1 MKGESH
7 QDMTECGTAMSTTDL
22 QILTDAVTFAILA
35 CLGGALAYV
44 VVRYA
49 WRHLAGSRALKLGMS
64 AGAFVAILLAGAA
77 VWPGAG
83 EGDYVAAGPPVDLA
97 PTTGTSSEKDED
109 QAGPVPGPSFEES
122 RIMNLAKALGNRVA
136 GADGQ
141 VEPTPGGSG
150 TTGGGDD
157 GGSGGGGGDGG
168 GGGGG
173 PPPSPSPS
181 PTPDPDPSPTPD
193 PEPSPSPSP
202 TPDPEPSPSPS
213 PEPSTTPDPA

>member
-1 MKGESH
+1 MA
-7 QDMTECGTAMSTTDL
+7 ECGTAMSTTDL

-64 AGAFVAILLAGAA
+64 AGALLAILLAGAA
-77 VWPGAG
+77 VWPGEG
-83 EGDYVAAGPPVDLA
+83 EGDNVAAGPPVDLA
-97 PTTGTSSEKDED
+97 PTTDVSSGPDEA
-109 QAGPVPGPSFEES
+109 QAGPVPAPSFEGS
-122 RIMNLAKALGNRVA
+122 RIIDLAKALGDRVA
-136 GADGQ
+136 GADGR
-141 VEPTPGGSG
+141 VEPTPGDSG
-150 TTGGGDD
+150 TTGGDGGGNGG

-173 PPPSPSPS
+173 GGPPSPSPS
-181 PTPDPDPSPTPD
+181 PSPDPDPSPSPD

-213 PEPSTTPDPA
+213 PEPSATPDPA